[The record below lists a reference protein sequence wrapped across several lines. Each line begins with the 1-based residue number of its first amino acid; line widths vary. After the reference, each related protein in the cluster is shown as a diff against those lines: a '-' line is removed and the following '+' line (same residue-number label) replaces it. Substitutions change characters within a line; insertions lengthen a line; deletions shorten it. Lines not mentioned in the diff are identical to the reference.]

1 MWRRGLHD
9 DERINLRDIAR
20 SRQHGTYS
28 CRDAIMTA
36 WKKPTNEC
44 INGGLGGKGEV
55 SKGIV
60 SISPPRSPAR
70 IKKAA

>member
-1 MWRRGLHD
+1 
-9 DERINLRDIAR
+9 
-20 SRQHGTYS
+20 
-28 CRDAIMTA
+28 MTA